1 MAPRKV
7 IFDEQNPEWTE
18 EDFARAKPAKE
29 VLSPKL
35 YEALTRRRGRQKAP
49 AKTPVSLR
57 LSPDVVEHFRAGG
70 AGWQTRIDEALKQVI
85 ARKIA

>member
-7 IFDEQNPEWTE
+7 VFDDDNPEWTD
-18 EDFARAKPAKE
+18 EDFARAKPAE
-29 VLSPKL
+29 AALSPKL
-35 YEALTRRRGRQKAP
+35 YEALTRRRGPQKAP